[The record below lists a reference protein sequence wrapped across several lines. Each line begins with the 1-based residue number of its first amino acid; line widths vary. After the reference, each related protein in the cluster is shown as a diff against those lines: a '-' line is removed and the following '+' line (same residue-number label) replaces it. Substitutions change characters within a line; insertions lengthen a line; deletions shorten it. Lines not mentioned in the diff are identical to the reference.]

1 MADYSH
7 ILFNKSPMQ
16 LRLLGARGG
25 RAFGRNQR
33 ARRALS
39 PPPPEVLPLAPVV
52 RETTPEA
59 IAVLDSQ
66 FPWLR
71 RAEMRHSSGK
81 PDSTPGKTVN
91 EAQPLLVPKL
101 LGGRDIPNS
110 RSFGSGAE
118 KSAGNQDESK
128 VPDCILSQVV
138 AGR

>member
-39 PPPPEVLPLAPVV
+39 PPPPEVLSLAPLV

-59 IAVLDSQ
+59 IAVLEIHS
-66 FPWLR
+66 FP
-71 RAEMRHSSGK
+71 
-81 PDSTPGKTVN
+81 
-91 EAQPLLVPKL
+91 
-101 LGGRDIPNS
+101 
-110 RSFGSGAE
+110 GSAVQ
-118 KSAGNQDESK
+118 KSDAPAGNQIPRREK
-128 VPDCILSQVV
+128 
-138 AGR
+138 R

>member
-39 PPPPEVLPLAPVV
+39 PPSPEVLPLAPVV

-71 RAEMRHSSGK
+71 APRVHDVFMGVKLGTHGLAE
-81 PDSTPGKTVN
+81 
-91 EAQPLLVPKL
+91 
-101 LGGRDIPNS
+101 
-110 RSFGSGAE
+110 
-118 KSAGNQDESK
+118 NQDESK
-128 VPDCILSQVV
+128 VPDCMLSQVV

>member
-71 RAEMRHSSGK
+71 RAEKRHSRGK
-81 PDSTPGKTVN
+81 QNT
-91 EAQPLLVPKL
+91 
-101 LGGRDIPNS
+101 R
-110 RSFGSGAE
+110 RE
-118 KSAGNQDESK
+118 K
-128 VPDCILSQVV
+128 
-138 AGR
+138 R